1 MSDLDEFPTTLR
13 SYFVYRLARIPNIR
27 TFISKMRISA
37 VGEQEVVSATMN
49 AGRNFRP
56 QVRLN
61 NLLDMP
67 FAARDSRKP
76 IHSTRYSDGSHRV
89 FYSSLDIRTAERET
103 ISWAERKFIGRP
115 SRDRKLHYDEF
126 SCNFTGKV
134 RDISE
139 SNSLMNKLT
148 DPDDYRYCNQLGT
161 DAVSLGLDGL
171 VVPSARCSG
180 KNLPVFARP
189 ALSSPRRVG
198 FAVLVWRQETKKI
211 TLEKTTDLR
220 AS

>member
-1 MSDLDEFPTTLR
+1 MSDLDDFPTALR
-13 SYFVYRLARIPNIR
+13 SCDVYRLARIPKIR
-27 TFISKMRISA
+27 TFIAKMGISA
-37 VGEQEVVSATMN
+37 VGEQEVVSATMD
-49 AGRNFRP
+49 AGRKFRS
-56 QVRLN
+56 QVDLN
-61 NLLDMP
+61 SLLEFP
-67 FAARDSRKP
+67 FETRDSGKP

-115 SRDRKLHYDEF
+115 NRDRNLHYDEF

-139 SNSLMNKLT
+139 SSSLMKKLT
-148 DPDDYRYCNQLGT
+148 DPDDYRYCNRLGT

-211 TLEKTTDLR
+211 TLEKITDLP